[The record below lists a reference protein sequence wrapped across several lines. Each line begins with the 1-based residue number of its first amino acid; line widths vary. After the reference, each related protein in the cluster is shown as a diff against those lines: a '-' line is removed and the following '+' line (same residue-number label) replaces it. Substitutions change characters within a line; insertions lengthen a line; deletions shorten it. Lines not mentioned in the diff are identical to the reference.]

1 MSNILTENLRST
13 DEVTSSSA
21 SYLHSNA
28 VIESEK
34 TKDTCLLYSNEA
46 CFDLQFSEIIP
57 LTSSQFDFLDTIVS
71 DMDNDTAFDDIVS
84 NVHAP
89 MDVNKSYTRYSRKS
103 THIPKSTNNEYEY
116 DECSIYVHSEIK
128 LLPRNPIKSFV
139 VVNELGIQRKK

>member
-57 LTSSQFDFLDTIVS
+57 LTSNQFDFLDTIVS

-84 NVHAP
+84 NNMISNVHAP
-89 MDVNKSYTRYSRKS
+89 MDVNNSHIQDTVGNQHIFQNQQTMNMSMMSVRFMYTLKSNCYPEIRL
-103 THIPKSTNNEYEY
+103 N
-116 DECSIYVHSEIK
+116 HSWW
-128 LLPRNPIKSFV
+128 LTS
-139 VVNELGIQRKK
+139 